1 MAEAAAADFSS
12 AEALPA
18 RTFFPRDAMQQYKRQ
33 IRELIQRMESLL
45 QEEEEANLE
54 ADVEW
59 DGVQMA
65 ALPSQAVWLNLCA
78 LQECHAVLDGA
89 VGLFTQKIRE
99 SAELPDP
106 ETFALERTQSS
117 SSIPLSSE
125 YSSSDDVDE
134 ELEGFQDV
142 EPVKGR
148 KAAVALNNDVTERV
162 QSALQ
167 DKDEFERF
175 KANALQYGMANESA
189 ERFYGYLAR
198 QIPAPVL
205 DSIVVDFARLLP
217 QSALRVPLL
226 KAHYDHMK
234 NELARPSVA
243 KFRNKSYSS
252 ALTSRSSTSSS
263 AYLALG
269 IDEAGSSGE
278 EGEEYPSTIRLR
290 TLNHLVFVIHGIGQ
304 HIDFRDGEFKS
315 WNGETGV
322 EGGNHAFRDIF
333 RTMLE
338 TTFQDIPLALEMQ
351 SIEWHEDL
359 HEPTGLDNIFDL
371 ISPEGSSAIREFNKE
386 TFMDVLYYLS
396 PRYGQL
402 IVDSVTQQLNEKYRV
417 FMDEH
422 PGWDGKV
429 SIFAHSLGSMIA
441 YDILTHK
448 PGEVANNGVRFPGLD
463 FEIDTFFGVGSPVG
477 VMVLAR
483 GDLNINDGE
492 FTPGIKIPKCRQY
505 FNVYHPID
513 PIAYRIEPLIKQEM
527 HDKDPVQLM
536 QFSAVKDQTF
546 GQLQEQWE
554 GLTGPVHG
562 FQYRHDYVLRRR
574 KREQGMMEVAFAAA
588 SHSSYWMSDDVV
600 LFTIM
605 QLCHPVVNILHRY
618 MSARVPLPKLMRSI
632 VELTP
637 HTKVLLSATA
647 LVRDRCTGLSR
658 EQIVLIDKDRLYFL
672 SRLSEVSCRRKWQIK
687 LTTTTKAVYGED
699 SFMMNIVPSDAA
711 VPEPGAA
718 PTSNS
723 AIQPGVHI
731 FKAPST
737 PVRNAWMDAINESI
751 VKAGSTSSEEPPA
764 DKIPRD
770 AANLVDLP
778 TGRSIDFFN
787 AIKVGFLKEKTAN
800 GWYDSWND
808 RWLVLQEDHL
818 SCYENSPKLDFVG
831 QFPLRKTK
839 AFCYEREYLIRV
851 VARRGAACEM
861 RVQNQE
867 SFNQWVGVLERIP
880 TVEIF
885 RHEDLLENSPSSVL
899 IMTESSRG
907 SRGSFGGAHKASKGG
922 EWLQTKIEGHQIK
935 LDENDQEYVAFVIQ
949 VASSAAGTS
958 IVQRRYSEFAKL
970 HHQLRKMFQH
980 EQIPALPGTRMWNK
994 FEPNYLKQKAIGLHG
1009 YLNEVCKRCAN
1020 TRAQPVLLEFLEL
1033 APTTPSEPKTSPKEE
1048 DAEKS

>member
-1 MAEAAAADFSS
+1 MTEPEEFLSPD
-12 AEALPA
+12 ALPA
-18 RTFFPRDAMQQYKRQ
+18 RAFIPRAYLQQYRQ
-33 IRELIQRMESLL
+33 QLHELLTHVERLL
-45 QEEEEANLE
+45 EEQDKLEDDDAE
-54 ADVEW
+54 AD
-59 DGVQMA
+59 A
-65 ALPSQAVWLNLCA
+65 ALPAQTLWLNLNA
-78 LQECHAVLDGA
+78 LRDCRVLLEDA
-89 VGLFTQKIRE
+89 ATQFQQKIRE
-99 SAELPDP
+99 GAAADVQALAVSDCSSDE
-106 ETFALERTQSS
+106 ALE
-117 SSIPLSSE
+117 E
-125 YSSSDDVDE
+125 DDE
-134 ELEGFQDV
+134 FQDV

-148 KAAVALNNDVTERV
+148 KAAVALNNDVTARV
-162 QSALQ
+162 QSALR
-167 DKDEFERF
+167 DDDEFERF
-175 KANALQYGMANESA
+175 KANALQFGTGNESA
-189 ERFYGYLAR
+189 ESFYGYLA
-198 QIPAPVL
+198 QHVPAPVL
-205 DSIVVDFARLLP
+205 DSVVVDFARLLP
-217 QSALRVPLL
+217 QAALRVPLL
-226 KAHYDHMK
+226 KAHYEHMR
-234 NELARPSVA
+234 NELARPSMA
-243 KFRNKSYSS
+243 HFRNKSYST
-252 ALTSRSSTSSS
+252 AITSRSSTSSS
-263 AYLALG
+263 V
-269 IDEAGSSGE
+269 DEAGSSE
-278 EGEEYPSTIRLR
+278 EEDEEYPSTIRLR

-322 EGGNHAFRDIF
+322 EGGNHAFRDMF

-359 HEPTGLDNIFDL
+359 HEPTGVDNIFDL
-371 ISPEGSSAIREFNKE
+371 ISPEGASAIREFNKE

-402 IVDSVTQQLNEKYRV
+402 IVDSVTQQLNDKYRV
-417 FMDEH
+417 FMNEH

-429 SIFAHSLGSMIA
+429 SIFAHSLGSMIS

-448 PGEVANNGVRFPGLD
+448 PGEVASNGVHFPGLE
-463 FEIDTFFGVGSPVG
+463 FEVDNFFGVGSPVG

-483 GDLNINDGE
+483 GDLNIDDGE
-492 FTPGIKIPKCRQY
+492 FTPGIKMPSCRRY

-527 HDKDPVQLM
+527 HDKEPVQLM

-546 GQLQEQWE
+546 GQLQEAWE

-605 QLCHPVVNILHRY
+605 QLCQPVVDTLHRY

-637 HTKVLLSATA
+637 HTKVLLAATA

-672 SRLSEVSCRRKWQIK
+672 SRLSEVACRRKWRIK
-687 LTTTTKAVYGED
+687 LTATTKAVYGED
-699 SFMMNIVPSDAA
+699 SFMMNIVQSEAA
-711 VPEPGAA
+711 AGEPGAP
-718 PTSNS
+718 PTSNN

-737 PVRNAWMDAINESI
+737 PVRNAWMEVINQAVAKLDSDS
-751 VKAGSTSSEEPPA
+751 AEEAPA
-764 DKIPRD
+764 DKVPRD
-770 AANLVDLP
+770 TANLVDLP
-778 TGRSIDFFN
+778 TGKSIDYFN
-787 AIKVGFLKEKTAN
+787 AIKAGFLKEKTAN

-818 SCYENSPKLDFVG
+818 SCYENSPRLDFVG
-831 QFPLRKTK
+831 QFPLHKTK
-839 AFCYEREYLIRV
+839 AFCFEREYLIRV

-867 SFNQWVGVLERIP
+867 SFNRWVEIFERIP

-907 SRGSFGGAHKASKGG
+907 SFGAANKAGKAG

-958 IVQRRYSEFAKL
+958 IVQRRYSEFAQL
-970 HHQLRKMFQH
+970 HRQLRKMFQH

-1009 YLNEVCKRCAN
+1009 YLNEVCKQCAN
-1020 TRAQPVLLEFLEL
+1020 TRAQPILLEFLEL
-1033 APTTPSEPKTSPKEE
+1033 APPTPSEPKKSPKEE
-1048 DAEKS
+1048 KTEEN

>member
-1 MAEAAAADFSS
+1 MSAVAFSS
-12 AEALPA
+12 AEELPE
-18 RTFFPRDAMQQYKRQ
+18 RTFFPKVYMHQYKQ
-33 IRELIQRMESLL
+33 QLSELTKRLTLL
-45 QEEEEANLE
+45 LEEDELLEVEYEGEA
-54 ADVEW
+54 VS
-59 DGVQMA
+59 
-65 ALPSQAVWLNLCA
+65 ALPRNS
-78 LQECHAVLDGA
+78 
-89 VGLFTQKIRE
+89 FKQKIQE
-99 SAELPDP
+99 SAAVDQEAF
-106 ETFALERTQSS
+106 ELERTQSS
-117 SSIPLSSE
+117 SSIDC
-125 YSSSDDVDE
+125 SSSDDVDE
-134 ELEGFQDV
+134 EIDVGFDDV

-148 KAAVALNNDVTERV
+148 KAAVALNNDVTQRV
-162 QSALQ
+162 ENALR
-167 DKDEFERF
+167 DDEEFERF
-175 KANALQYGMANESA
+175 KANALEFGMGHESA
-189 ERFYGYLAR
+189 ESFYAYLAQ

-217 QSALRVPLL
+217 QPALRVPLL
-226 KAHYDHMK
+226 KAHYEHMQ
-234 NELARPSVA
+234 NELSRPSIA
-243 KFRNKSYSS
+243 SFRNKSYST
-252 ALTSRSSTSSS
+252 AVTSRSSTSSS
-263 AYLALG
+263 
-269 IDEAGSSGE
+269 IDEAGSSDE
-278 EGEEYPSTIRLR
+278 EDEEYPSTIRLR
-290 TLNHLVFVIHGIGQ
+290 TFNHLVFVIHGIGQ

-333 RTMLE
+333 RSMLE

-359 HEPTGLDNIFDL
+359 HDPTGLDNIFDL

-386 TFMDVLYYLS
+386 TFMDVMYYLS

-429 SIFAHSLGSMIA
+429 SIFAHSLGSMIS

-448 PGEVANNGVRFPGLD
+448 PGEVAINGVRFSGLD
-463 FEIDTFFGVGSPVG
+463 FEIDNFFGVGSPVG
-477 VMVLAR
+477 VMILAR
-483 GDLNINDGE
+483 GDLNIKDGE
-492 FTPGIKIPKCRQY
+492 FTPGIKSPNCRRY

-605 QLCHPVVNILHRY
+605 QLCQPVVDTLHRY

-672 SRLSEVSCRRKWQIK
+672 SRLSEVACRRKWRIK
-687 LTTTTKAVYGED
+687 LTATTKAVYGED
-699 SFMMNIVPSDAA
+699 SFMMKIIPSDAA
-711 VPEPGAA
+711 VPEPGAP
-718 PTSNS
+718 PTSSN
-723 AIQPGVHI
+723 AALPGVHL

-737 PVRNAWMDAINESI
+737 PFRNTWMNAINETI
-751 VKAGSTSSEEPPA
+751 VKANSTSFGEELPV
-764 DKIPRD
+764 DKVSGARD
-770 AANLVDLP
+770 TANLVDLP
-778 TGRSIDFFN
+778 TGKSIDYFN
-787 AIKVGFLKEKTAN
+787 AIKAGFLKEKTAN

-867 SFNQWVGVLERIP
+867 TFNRWVEVFETIP

-885 RHEDLLENSPSSVL
+885 RHKDLLENSPSSVL

-907 SRGSFGGAHKASKGG
+907 HFGGAHKAGKGG

-949 VASSAAGTS
+949 VASSTAGHN

-970 HHQLRKMFQH
+970 HRELRQMFQP
-980 EQIPALPGTRMWNK
+980 EQLPALPGTRMWNK

-1020 TRAQPVLLEFLEL
+1020 TRAQPLLLEFLEL
-1033 APTTPSEPKTSPKEE
+1033 APPAPTEPKQTEEEEE
-1048 DAEKS
+1048 DPVEKS

>member
-1 MAEAAAADFSS
+1 MTEPEEFLSPDVLPARAFIPRAYLQQYRQQLHELLTHVERLLEEQDKLEDDDAEADA
-12 AEALPA
+12 ALPA
-18 RTFFPRDAMQQYKRQ
+18 QT
-33 IRELIQRMESLL
+33 L
-45 QEEEEANLE
+45 
-54 ADVEW
+54 
-59 DGVQMA
+59 
-65 ALPSQAVWLNLCA
+65 WLNLNA
-78 LQECHAVLDGA
+78 LRDCRVLLEDA
-89 VGLFTQKIRE
+89 ATQFQQKIRE
-99 SAELPDP
+99 GAAADVQALAVSDCSSDE
-106 ETFALERTQSS
+106 ALE
-117 SSIPLSSE
+117 E
-125 YSSSDDVDE
+125 DDE
-134 ELEGFQDV
+134 FQDV

-148 KAAVALNNDVTERV
+148 KAAVALNNDVTARV
-162 QSALQ
+162 QSALR
-167 DKDEFERF
+167 DDDEFERF
-175 KANALQYGMANESA
+175 KANALQFGTGNESA
-189 ERFYGYLAR
+189 ESFYGYLA
-198 QIPAPVL
+198 QHVPAPVL
-205 DSIVVDFARLLP
+205 DSVVVDFARLLP
-217 QSALRVPLL
+217 QAALRVPLL
-226 KAHYDHMK
+226 KAHYEHMR
-234 NELARPSVA
+234 NELARPSMA
-243 KFRNKSYSS
+243 HFRNKSYST
-252 ALTSRSSTSSS
+252 AITSRSSTSSS
-263 AYLALG
+263 V
-269 IDEAGSSGE
+269 DEAGSSE
-278 EGEEYPSTIRLR
+278 EEDEEYPSTIRLR

-322 EGGNHAFRDIF
+322 EGGNHAFRDMF

-359 HEPTGLDNIFDL
+359 HEPTGVDNIFDL
-371 ISPEGSSAIREFNKE
+371 ISPEGASAIREFNKE

-402 IVDSVTQQLNEKYRV
+402 IVDSVTQQLNDKYRV
-417 FMDEH
+417 FMKEH

-429 SIFAHSLGSMIA
+429 SIFAHSLGSMIS

-448 PGEVANNGVRFPGLD
+448 PGEVASNGVHFPGLE
-463 FEIDTFFGVGSPVG
+463 FEVDNFFGVGSPVG

-483 GDLNINDGE
+483 GDLNIDDGE
-492 FTPGIKIPKCRQY
+492 FTPGIKMPSCRRY

-527 HDKDPVQLM
+527 HDKEPVQLM

-546 GQLQEQWE
+546 GQLQEAWE

-605 QLCHPVVNILHRY
+605 QLCQPVVDTLHRY
-618 MSARVPLPKLMRSI
+618 MSARVSLPKLMRSI

-637 HTKVLLSATA
+637 HTKVLLAATA

-672 SRLSEVSCRRKWQIK
+672 SRLSEVACRRKWRIK
-687 LTTTTKAVYGED
+687 LTATTKAVYGED
-699 SFMMNIVPSDAA
+699 SFMMNIVQSEAA
-711 VPEPGAA
+711 AGEPGAP
-718 PTSNS
+718 PTSNN

-737 PVRNAWMDAINESI
+737 PVRNAWMEVINQAVAELDSDS
-751 VKAGSTSSEEPPA
+751 AEEAPA
-764 DKIPRD
+764 DKVPRD
-770 AANLVDLP
+770 TANLVDLP
-778 TGRSIDFFN
+778 TGKSIDYFN
-787 AIKVGFLKEKTAN
+787 AIKAGFLKEKTAN

-818 SCYENSPKLDFVG
+818 SCYENSPRLDFVG
-831 QFPLRKTK
+831 QFPLHKTK
-839 AFCYEREYLIRV
+839 AFCFEREYLIRV

-867 SFNQWVGVLERIP
+867 SFNRWVEIFERIP

-907 SRGSFGGAHKASKGG
+907 SFGAANKAGKAG

-958 IVQRRYSEFAKL
+958 IVQRRYSEFAQL
-970 HHQLRKMFQH
+970 HRQLRKMFQH

-1020 TRAQPVLLEFLEL
+1020 TRAQPILLEFLEL
-1033 APTTPSEPKTSPKEE
+1033 APPTPSEPKKSPKEE
-1048 DAEKS
+1048 KTEEN

>member
-1 MAEAAAADFSS
+1 MTEPEEFLSPDVLPARAFIPRAYLQQYRQQLHELLTHVERLLEEQDKLEDDDAEADA
-12 AEALPA
+12 ALPA
-18 RTFFPRDAMQQYKRQ
+18 QT
-33 IRELIQRMESLL
+33 L
-45 QEEEEANLE
+45 
-54 ADVEW
+54 
-59 DGVQMA
+59 
-65 ALPSQAVWLNLCA
+65 WLNLNA
-78 LQECHAVLDGA
+78 LRDCRVLLEDA
-89 VGLFTQKIRE
+89 ATQFQQKIRE
-99 SAELPDP
+99 GAAADVQALAVSDCSSDE
-106 ETFALERTQSS
+106 ALE
-117 SSIPLSSE
+117 E
-125 YSSSDDVDE
+125 DDE
-134 ELEGFQDV
+134 FQDV

-148 KAAVALNNDVTERV
+148 KAAVALNNDVTARV
-162 QSALQ
+162 QSALR
-167 DKDEFERF
+167 DDDEFERF
-175 KANALQYGMANESA
+175 KANALQFGTGNESA
-189 ERFYGYLAR
+189 ESFYGYLA
-198 QIPAPVL
+198 QHVPAPVL
-205 DSIVVDFARLLP
+205 DSVVVDFARLLP
-217 QSALRVPLL
+217 QAALRVPLL
-226 KAHYDHMK
+226 KAHYEHMR
-234 NELARPSVA
+234 NELARPSMA
-243 KFRNKSYSS
+243 HFRNKSYST
-252 ALTSRSSTSSS
+252 AITSRSSTSSS
-263 AYLALG
+263 V
-269 IDEAGSSGE
+269 DEAGSSE
-278 EGEEYPSTIRLR
+278 EEDEEYPSTIRLR

-322 EGGNHAFRDIF
+322 EGGNHAFRDMF

-359 HEPTGLDNIFDL
+359 HEPTGVDNIFDL
-371 ISPEGSSAIREFNKE
+371 ISPEGASAIREFNKE

-402 IVDSVTQQLNEKYRV
+402 IVDSVTQQLNDKYRV
-417 FMDEH
+417 FMKEH
-422 PGWDGKV
+422 TGWDGKV
-429 SIFAHSLGSMIA
+429 SIFAHSLGSMIS
-441 YDILTHK
+441 YDILTNK
-448 PGEVANNGVRFPGLD
+448 PGEVASNGVHFPGLE
-463 FEIDTFFGVGSPVG
+463 FEVDNFFGVGSPVG

-483 GDLNINDGE
+483 GDLNIDDGE
-492 FTPGIKIPKCRQY
+492 FTPGIKMPSCRRY

-527 HDKDPVQLM
+527 HDKEPVQLM

-546 GQLQEQWE
+546 GQLQEAWE

-605 QLCHPVVNILHRY
+605 QLCQPVVDTLHRY
-618 MSARVPLPKLMRSI
+618 MSARVSLPKLMRSI

-637 HTKVLLSATA
+637 HTKVLLAATA

-672 SRLSEVSCRRKWQIK
+672 SRLSEVACRRKWRIK
-687 LTTTTKAVYGED
+687 LTATTKAVYGED
-699 SFMMNIVPSDAA
+699 SFMMNIVQSEAA
-711 VPEPGAA
+711 AGEPGAP
-718 PTSNS
+718 PTSNN

-737 PVRNAWMDAINESI
+737 PVRNAWMEVINQAVAELDSDS
-751 VKAGSTSSEEPPA
+751 AEEAPA
-764 DKIPRD
+764 DKVPRD
-770 AANLVDLP
+770 TANLVDLP
-778 TGRSIDFFN
+778 TGKSIDYFN
-787 AIKVGFLKEKTAN
+787 AIKAGFLKEKTAN

-818 SCYENSPKLDFVG
+818 SCYENSPRLDFVG
-831 QFPLRKTK
+831 QFPLHKTK
-839 AFCYEREYLIRV
+839 AFCFEREYLIRV

-867 SFNQWVGVLERIP
+867 SFNRWVEIFERIP

-907 SRGSFGGAHKASKGG
+907 SFGAANKAGKAG

-935 LDENDQEYVAFVIQ
+935 LDENDQEYIAFVIQ

-958 IVQRRYSEFAKL
+958 IVQRRYSEFAQL
-970 HHQLRKMFQH
+970 HRQLRKMFQH

-1020 TRAQPVLLEFLEL
+1020 TRAQPILLEFLEL
-1033 APTTPSEPKTSPKEE
+1033 APPTPSEPKKSPKEE
-1048 DAEKS
+1048 KTEEN

>member
-1 MAEAAAADFSS
+1 
-12 AEALPA
+12 
-18 RTFFPRDAMQQYKRQ
+18 MQQHKQQ
-33 IRELIQRMESLL
+33 INELIKRMERLL
-45 QEEEEANLE
+45 EEEDNFETDSDGE
-54 ADVEW
+54 IEW
-59 DGVQMA
+59 NGVQLA
-65 ALPSQAVWLNLCA
+65 AIPSQTVWHNLCA
-78 LQECHAVLDGA
+78 LQDCNELLDGT
-89 VGLFTQKIRE
+89 VTLFKQKIRE
-99 SAELPDP
+99 SVELAAADP
-106 ETFALERTQSS
+106 QTFALERTESS
-117 SSIPLSSE
+117 SSIPVSESSE
-125 YSSSDDVDE
+125 DQDE
-134 ELEGFQDV
+134 VEDFQDV
-142 EPVKGR
+142 VPVKGR

-162 QSALQ
+162 QNALQ
-167 DKDEFERF
+167 DEEEFEAF
-175 KANALQYGMANESA
+175 KANALQFGMGNESA
-189 ERFYGYLAR
+189 ERFYGYLS
-198 QIPAPVL
+198 QHIPAPVL
-205 DSIVVDFARLLP
+205 DYIVVDFARLLP
-217 QSALRVPLL
+217 QPALRVPLL
-226 KAHYDHMK
+226 KQHYEHMK
-234 NELARPSVA
+234 NELARPSIV
-243 KFRNKSYSS
+243 KFKNKSYS
-252 ALTSRSSTSSS
+252 TSISSLRRLSTSSS
-263 AYLALG
+263 

-290 TLNHLVFVIHGIGQ
+290 TFNHLVFVIHGIGQ

-333 RTMLE
+333 RSMLE

-371 ISPEGSSAIREFNKE
+371 ISPEGSSAIRQFNKE

-422 PGWDGKV
+422 PGWDGKI

-448 PGEVANNGVRFPGLD
+448 PGEVAINGVRFAGLD

-477 VMVLAR
+477 VMILAR
-483 GDLNINDGE
+483 GDLNIDDGE
-492 FTPGIKIPKCRQY
+492 FTPGIKIPSCRRY

-536 QFSAVKDQTF
+536 QFSAVKDQAF
-546 GQLQEQWE
+546 GQLQEAWE

-562 FQYRHDYVLRRR
+562 FQYRHDYVMRRR

-605 QLCHPVVNILHRY
+605 QLCQPVVDTLHRY

-672 SRLSEVSCRRKWQIK
+672 SRLSEVACRRKWRVK
-687 LTTTTKAVYGED
+687 LTPTTKATYGED
-699 SFMMNIVPSDAA
+699 SFMMKIVPSDAA
-711 VPEPGAA
+711 ATEPDVP
-718 PTSNS
+718 PTSNN
-723 AIQPGVHI
+723 ANQPDAHI

-737 PVRNAWMDAINESI
+737 PVRNAWMNVINETI
-751 VKAGSTSSEEPPA
+751 AKTGSPISEGLIA
-764 DKIPRD
+764 AKMPRD
-770 AANLVDLP
+770 TANLVDLS
-778 TGRSIDFFN
+778 TGKSIDYFN
-787 AIKVGFLKEKTAN
+787 AIKAGFLKEKTAN

-808 RWLVLQEDHL
+808 RWLVLQDDHL

-831 QFPLRKTK
+831 QFPLHKTK

-861 RVQNQE
+861 RVQNQD
-867 SFNQWVGVLERIP
+867 SFNRWVEIFERIP

-885 RHEDLLENSPSSVL
+885 RHKDLLENSPSSVL

-907 SRGSFGGAHKASKGG
+907 SFGTTHKPKAGNEG

-949 VASSAAGTS
+949 VASSTVGTS

-970 HHQLRKMFQH
+970 HRQLRKMFQH

-994 FEPNYLKQKAIGLHG
+994 FEPNYLKQKAIALHG
-1009 YLNEVCKRCAN
+1009 YLNGVCQRCAN
-1020 TRAQPVLLEFLEL
+1020 TRAQPLLLEFLEL
-1033 APTTPSEPKTSPKEE
+1033 ASQNPQESKGTTKEE
-1048 DAEKS
+1048 DAEKNYAEPDK

>member
-1 MAEAAAADFSS
+1 MEPVVVDMSS
-12 AEALPA
+12 PESLPERA
-18 RTFFPRDAMQQYKRQ
+18 FFPRDFLQQYKRQ
-33 IRELIQRMESLL
+33 INELIKRMQRLL
-45 QEEEEANLE
+45 EEEDNLE
-54 ADVEW
+54 TDGDDAEPLEW
-59 DGVQMA
+59 NGVH
-65 ALPSQAVWLNLCA
+65 LTAVPGPTVWQNLCA
-78 LQECHAVLDGA
+78 LQDCSVLLDA
-89 VGLFTQKIRE
+89 TSSLFKQKVLE
-99 SAELPDP
+99 SATFVAADP

-117 SSIPLSSE
+117 SSIPVSDYSSE
-125 YSSSDDVDE
+125 DVDDDVDA
-134 ELEGFQDV
+134 GFQDV

-148 KAAVALNNDVTERV
+148 KAAVALNNDVTDRV
-162 QSALQ
+162 QHALR
-167 DKDEFERF
+167 DEIEFDRF
-175 KANALQYGMANESA
+175 KAHALAYGMANESA
-189 ERFYGYLAR
+189 EAFYGYLS
-198 QIPAPVL
+198 QEIPAPVL

-217 QSALRVPLL
+217 QAALRVPLL
-226 KAHYDHMK
+226 KAHYEHMR
-234 NELARPSVA
+234 NELDRPSIA
-243 KFRNKSYSS
+243 TFRNKSYSK
-252 ALTSRSSTSSS
+252 AVTSRSSTSSS
-263 AYLALG
+263 V
-269 IDEAGSSGE
+269 DEAGSDE
-278 EGEEYPSTIRLR
+278 EDEEFPSTLRLR
-290 TLNHLVFVIHGIGQ
+290 TFNHLVFVIHGIGQ

-402 IVDSVTQQLNEKYRV
+402 IVDSVTHQLNEKYRV

-429 SIFAHSLGSMIA
+429 SIFAHSLGSMIS

-448 PGEVANNGVRFPGLD
+448 PGEIASNGVRFPGLD
-463 FEIDTFFGVGSPVG
+463 FEVDNFFGVGSPVG
-477 VMVLAR
+477 VMILSR
-483 GDLNINDGE
+483 GDLNIEDGE
-492 FTPGIKIPKCRQY
+492 FTPGIKIPKCRRY

-527 HDKDPVQLM
+527 HDKEPVQLM

-546 GQLQEQWE
+546 GQLQETWE

-600 LFTIM
+600 LFTLM
-605 QLCHPVVNILHRY
+605 QLCQPVVDILHRY
-618 MSARVPLPKLMRSI
+618 MSARVPLPRLMRSI

-672 SRLSEVSCRRKWQIK
+672 SRLSEVACRRKWRLK
-687 LTTTTKAVYGED
+687 LTATTKATYGED
-699 SFMMNIVPSDAA
+699 SFMLKIVPSETVAA
-711 VPEPGAA
+711 QESGGP
-718 PTSNS
+718 PTSNN
-723 AIQPGVHI
+723 AIQPGVHL

-737 PVRNAWMDAINESI
+737 PIRNAWMDAVNQT
-751 VKAGSTSSEEPPA
+751 VVQAGSTFAEEPPA
-764 DKIPRD
+764 DQVLRD
-770 AANLVDLP
+770 TANLVDLP
-778 TGRSIDFFN
+778 TGKSIDYFN
-787 AIKVGFLKEKTAN
+787 AIKAGFLKEKTAS

-831 QFPLRKTK
+831 QFPLHKTK
-839 AFCYEREYLIRV
+839 AFCFEREYLIRV
-851 VARRGAACEM
+851 VARRGSAVEM

-867 SFNQWVGVLERIP
+867 SFNRWVKVFERIP

-899 IMTESSRG
+899 IMTDST
-907 SRGSFGGAHKASKGG
+907 RGSFGGPAKASKTG

-1033 APTTPSEPKTSPKEE
+1033 SPPTPEPKTSPKQEKAEE
-1048 DAEKS
+1048 D

>member
-1 MAEAAAADFSS
+1 MSAVAFSS
-12 AEALPA
+12 AEELPERSFFPKVYMHQYRQQLSELLKRLELLLDEDELLEVDYDGEPVSALP
-18 RTFFPRDAMQQYKRQ
+18 
-33 IRELIQRMESLL
+33 RES
-45 QEEEEANLE
+45 
-54 ADVEW
+54 
-59 DGVQMA
+59 
-65 ALPSQAVWLNLCA
+65 VWQNLCT
-78 LQECHAVLDGA
+78 LQNCSVTLSD
-89 VGLFTQKIRE
+89 VMDQFKQKIQE
-99 SAELPDP
+99 SAAVDP
-106 ETFALERTQSS
+106 GAFELERTQSS
-117 SSIPLSSE
+117 SSIDC
-125 YSSSDDVDE
+125 SSSDDVDE
-134 ELEGFQDV
+134 EIDVGFHDV

-162 QSALQ
+162 ENALR
-167 DKDEFERF
+167 DDEEFDRF
-175 KANALQYGMANESA
+175 KANALEFGMGHESA
-189 ERFYGYLAR
+189 ESFYAYLA
-198 QIPAPVL
+198 QHIPAPVL

-217 QSALRVPLL
+217 QPALRVPLL
-226 KAHYDHMK
+226 KAHYEHMQ
-234 NELARPSVA
+234 NELSRPSIA
-243 KFRNKSYSS
+243 SFKNKSYSTV
-252 ALTSRSSTSSS
+252 LTSRSSTSSS
-263 AYLALG
+263 
-269 IDEAGSSGE
+269 IDEAGSSDDE
-278 EGEEYPSTIRLR
+278 DEEYPSTIRLR
-290 TLNHLVFVIHGIGQ
+290 TFNHLVFVIHGIGQ

-322 EGGNHAFRDIF
+322 EGGNHAFRDMF
-333 RTMLE
+333 RSMLE

-359 HEPTGLDNIFDL
+359 HDPTGLDNVFDL
-371 ISPEGSSAIREFNKE
+371 ISPEGASAIREFNKE

-422 PGWDGKV
+422 PGKIHTDLYWVSCLTSVIVIGWDGKV
-429 SIFAHSLGSMIA
+429 SIFAHSLGSMIS
-441 YDILTHK
+441 YDLLTHK
-448 PGEVANNGVRFPGLD
+448 PGEVAINGVRFPGLD
-463 FEIDTFFGVGSPVG
+463 FEIDNFFGVGSPVG
-477 VMVLAR
+477 VMILAR
-483 GDLNINDGE
+483 GDLNIEDGE
-492 FTPGIKIPKCRQY
+492 FTPGIKIPNCRRY

-554 GLTGPVHG
+554 GLNGPVHG
-562 FQYRHDYVLRRR
+562 FPYRHDYVMRRR

-605 QLCHPVVNILHRY
+605 QLCQPVVDTLHRY

-672 SRLSEVSCRRKWQIK
+672 SRLSEVACRRKWRIK
-687 LTTTTKAVYGED
+687 LTATTKAVYGED
-699 SFMMNIVPSDAA
+699 SFMMKIIPNDAA
-711 VPEPGAA
+711 VPEPGAP
-718 PTSNS
+718 PTSNN
-723 AIQPGVHI
+723 ATQPGVHT

-737 PVRNAWMDAINESI
+737 PVRNQWMDAINEAV
-751 VKAGSTSSEEPPA
+751 VKANSILAEELPA
-764 DKIPRD
+764 HKVTRD
-770 AANLVDLP
+770 TANLVDLP
-778 TGRSIDFFN
+778 TGKSIDYFN
-787 AIKVGFLKEKTAN
+787 AIKAGFLKEKTAN

-867 SFNQWVGVLERIP
+867 SFNRWVEVFEKIP
-880 TVEIF
+880 TVEIY
-885 RHEDLLENSPSSVL
+885 RHKDLLENSPSSVL

-907 SRGSFGGAHKASKGG
+907 HFNGAQKKSKGG

-949 VASSAAGTS
+949 VASSTAGHS

-970 HHQLRKMFQH
+970 HRELRKLFQP
-980 EQIPALPGTRMWNK
+980 EQLPALPGTRMWNK

-1020 TRAQPVLLEFLEL
+1020 TRAQPLLLDFLEL
-1033 APTTPSEPKTSPKEE
+1033 TPPATELKESTE
-1048 DAEKS
+1048 EENAEKN

>member
-1 MAEAAAADFSS
+1 MTEPEEFLSPDVLPARAFIPRAYLQQYRQQLHELLTHVERLLEEQDKLEDDDAEADA
-12 AEALPA
+12 ALPA
-18 RTFFPRDAMQQYKRQ
+18 QT
-33 IRELIQRMESLL
+33 L
-45 QEEEEANLE
+45 
-54 ADVEW
+54 
-59 DGVQMA
+59 
-65 ALPSQAVWLNLCA
+65 WLNLNA
-78 LQECHAVLDGA
+78 LRDCRVLLEDA
-89 VGLFTQKIRE
+89 ATQFQQKIRE
-99 SAELPDP
+99 GAAADVQALAVSDCSSDE
-106 ETFALERTQSS
+106 ALE
-117 SSIPLSSE
+117 E
-125 YSSSDDVDE
+125 DDE
-134 ELEGFQDV
+134 FQDV

-148 KAAVALNNDVTERV
+148 KAAVALNNDVTARV
-162 QSALQ
+162 QSALR
-167 DKDEFERF
+167 DDDEFERF
-175 KANALQYGMANESA
+175 KANALQFGTGNESA
-189 ERFYGYLAR
+189 ESFYGYLA
-198 QIPAPVL
+198 QHVPAPVL
-205 DSIVVDFARLLP
+205 DSVVVDFARLLP
-217 QSALRVPLL
+217 QAALRVPLL
-226 KAHYDHMK
+226 KAHYEHMR
-234 NELARPSVA
+234 NELARPSMA
-243 KFRNKSYSS
+243 HFRNKSYST
-252 ALTSRSSTSSS
+252 AITSRSSTSSS
-263 AYLALG
+263 V
-269 IDEAGSSGE
+269 DEAGSSE
-278 EGEEYPSTIRLR
+278 EEDEEYPSTIRLR

-322 EGGNHAFRDIF
+322 EGGNHAFRDMF

-359 HEPTGLDNIFDL
+359 HEPTGVDNIFDL
-371 ISPEGSSAIREFNKE
+371 ISPEGASAIREFNKE

-402 IVDSVTQQLNEKYRV
+402 IVDSVTQQLNDKYRV
-417 FMDEH
+417 FMKEH
-422 PGWDGKV
+422 TGWDGKV
-429 SIFAHSLGSMIA
+429 SIFAHSLGSMIS
-441 YDILTHK
+441 YDILTNK
-448 PGEVANNGVRFPGLD
+448 PGEVASNGVHFPGLE
-463 FEIDTFFGVGSPVG
+463 FEVDNFFGVGSPVG

-483 GDLNINDGE
+483 GDLNIDDGE
-492 FTPGIKIPKCRQY
+492 FTPGIKMPSCRRY

-527 HDKDPVQLM
+527 HDKEPVQLM

-546 GQLQEQWE
+546 GQLQEAWE

-605 QLCHPVVNILHRY
+605 QLCQPVVDTLHRY
-618 MSARVPLPKLMRSI
+618 MSARVSLPKLMRSI

-637 HTKVLLSATA
+637 HTKVLLAATA

-672 SRLSEVSCRRKWQIK
+672 SRLSEVACRRKWRIK
-687 LTTTTKAVYGED
+687 LTATTKAVYGED
-699 SFMMNIVPSDAA
+699 SFMMNIVQSEAA
-711 VPEPGAA
+711 AGEPGAP
-718 PTSNS
+718 PTSNN

-737 PVRNAWMDAINESI
+737 PVRNAWMEVINQAVAELDSDS
-751 VKAGSTSSEEPPA
+751 AEEAPA
-764 DKIPRD
+764 DKVPRD
-770 AANLVDLP
+770 TANLVDLP
-778 TGRSIDFFN
+778 TGKSIDYFN
-787 AIKVGFLKEKTAN
+787 AIKAGFLKEKTAN

-818 SCYENSPKLDFVG
+818 SCYENSPRLDFVG
-831 QFPLRKTK
+831 QFPLHKTK
-839 AFCYEREYLIRV
+839 AFCFEREYLIRV

-867 SFNQWVGVLERIP
+867 SFNRWVEIFERIP

-907 SRGSFGGAHKASKGG
+907 SFGAANKAGKAG

-935 LDENDQEYVAFVIQ
+935 LDENDQEYIAFVIQ

-958 IVQRRYSEFAKL
+958 IVQRRYSEFAQL
-970 HHQLRKMFQH
+970 HRQLRKMFQH

-1009 YLNEVCKRCAN
+1009 YLNEVCKRIDGSGCIQ
-1020 TRAQPVLLEFLEL
+1020 TFWIRPLDF
-1033 APTTPSEPKTSPKEE
+1033 APLSS
-1048 DAEKS
+1048 

>member
-1 MAEAAAADFSS
+1 MSSVVMDFSS
-12 AEALPA
+12 PETLPE
-18 RTFFPRDAMQQYKRQ
+18 RTFFPREYMQQYKRQ
-33 IRELIQRMESLL
+33 INELIKRMEHLL
-45 QEEEEANLE
+45 QEEENLE
-54 ADVEW
+54 TDTDAEVEW
-59 DGVQMA
+59 NGVQWA
-65 ALPSQAVWLNLCA
+65 ALPSQTVWQNLCA
-78 LQECHAVLDGA
+78 LQDCNVILDGA
-89 VGLFTQKIRE
+89 VAQFKQKIQE
-99 SAELPDP
+99 SAQLSTADPD
-106 ETFALERTQSS
+106 TFPLERTQSS
-117 SSIPLSSE
+117 SSIPVSE
-125 YSSSDDVDE
+125 YSSDDVEETDE

-162 QSALQ
+162 QNALQ
-167 DKDEFERF
+167 DEDEFERF
-175 KANALQYGMANESA
+175 KANALQFGMGNESA
-189 ERFYGYLAR
+189 ELFYGYLA
-198 QIPAPVL
+198 QHIPAPVL

-217 QSALRVPLL
+217 QPALRVPLL
-226 KAHYDHMK
+226 KAHYEHMK
-234 NELARPSVA
+234 NELARPSIA
-243 KFRNKSYSS
+243 SFRNKSYS
-252 ALTSRSSTSSS
+252 TSMTLRSSTSSS
-263 AYLALG
+263 
-269 IDEAGSSGE
+269 IDEAGSSEE

-290 TLNHLVFVIHGIGQ
+290 SFNHLVFVIHGIGQ

-333 RTMLE
+333 RSMLE

-371 ISPEGSSAIREFNKE
+371 ISPEGASAIREFNKE

-429 SIFAHSLGSMIA
+429 SIFAHSLGSMIS

-448 PGEVANNGVRFPGLD
+448 PGEIASNGVRFPGLE
-463 FEIDTFFGVGSPVG
+463 FEVDNFFGVGSPVG
-477 VMVLAR
+477 VMILAR

-492 FTPGIKIPKCRQY
+492 FTPGIKSPNCRRY

-554 GLTGPVHG
+554 GLNGPVHG
-562 FQYRHDYVLRRR
+562 FQYRHDYVMRRR

-588 SHSSYWMSDDVV
+588 SHSSYWMSEDVV

-605 QLCHPVVNILHRY
+605 QLCQPVVDTLHRY

-637 HTKVLLSATA
+637 RTKVLLSATA

-672 SRLSEVSCRRKWQIK
+672 SRLSEVACRRKWRIK
-687 LTTTTKAVYGED
+687 LTPTTKAVYGDD
-699 SFMMNIVPSDAA
+699 SFMMNIIPNAAA
-711 VPEPGAA
+711 VPASGAP
-718 PTSNS
+718 PTSSN

-737 PVRNAWMDAINESI
+737 PVRNAWKDAINETI
-751 VKAGSTSSEEPPA
+751 LKTTRALTEELPA
-764 DKIPRD
+764 DSIPRD
-770 AANLVDLP
+770 TANLVDLP
-778 TGRSIDFFN
+778 TGKSIDYFN
-787 AIKVGFLKEKTAN
+787 AVKAGFLKEKTAN

-867 SFNQWVGVLERIP
+867 SFNRWVEVFERIP

-885 RHEDLLENSPSSVL
+885 RHKDLLENSPSSVL
-899 IMTESSRG
+899 IMTAS
-907 SRGSFGGAHKASKGG
+907 SRGSFGGAHKAGNEG
-922 EWLQTKIEGHQIK
+922 EWLQTKIEGFQIK

-970 HHQLRKMFQH
+970 HRQLRKMFPH

-1020 TRAQPVLLEFLEL
+1020 TRAQPMLFEFLEL
-1033 APTTPSEPKTSPKEE
+1033 NPPPERKDSPKEE
-1048 DAEKS
+1048 KIEES